1 MCKIRKHPWWLRGKE
16 STCNAEDVGL
26 IPGSGRSP
34 GEGNGKPLQYSCLEN
49 PMDRGASQAAVHR
62 VTKSWSDMTEHTHL
76 HVRNMVL
83 SPLTA
88 LLHLIF
94 TVTL

>member
-1 MCKIRKHPWWLRGKE
+1 M
-16 STCNAEDVGL
+16 SAYNAGDLGL
-26 IPGSGRSP
+26 TPGMGRSP
-34 GEGNGKPLQYSCLEN
+34 GEGNGKPLQCSCLEN

-76 HVRNMVL
+76 HMQNMVL